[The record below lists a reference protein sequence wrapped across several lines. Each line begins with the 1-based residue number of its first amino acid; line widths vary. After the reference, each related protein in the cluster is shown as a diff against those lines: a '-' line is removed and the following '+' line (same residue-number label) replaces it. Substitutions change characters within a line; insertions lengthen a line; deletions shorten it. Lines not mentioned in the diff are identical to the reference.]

1 MELGLKVREGGME
14 VVAFEVT
21 LENGQTVSVLPYA
34 RVEWKG
40 ARYVLARVLSS
51 PDEAIILVEAGDQL
65 VQVAGKTAEQVLELA
80 HQQR

>member
-1 MELGLKVREGGME
+1 MER
-14 VVAFEVT
+14 
-21 LENGQTVSVLPYA
+21 
-34 RVEWKG
+34 G

-51 PDEAIILVEAGDQL
+51 PDEAIVLVEAGDQL